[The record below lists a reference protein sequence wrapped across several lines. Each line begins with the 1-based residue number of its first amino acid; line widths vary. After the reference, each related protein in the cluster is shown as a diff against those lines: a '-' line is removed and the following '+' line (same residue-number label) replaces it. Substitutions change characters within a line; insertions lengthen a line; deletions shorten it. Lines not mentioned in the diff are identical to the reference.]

1 MGKGAERVFRWLGAG
16 VDFGI
21 SVWKELEHGEIR
33 RTLSRDL
40 GELYDFYLDEERRR
54 QLGGMKRLKRWLHVS
69 WWILVSVV
77 HKLPR
82 ARRFLLVLSLVFALM
97 GDFSFS
103 NGDLSVSFNFYPLA
117 VLGLLVVL
125 MLELK
130 DKLLARDELEVGRA
144 VQLSLMPE
152 AAPQIPG
159 WEAWLYTH
167 PANDVGGDLVD
178 YIQVAESRWGLV
190 LGDVSGK
197 GLGAALLMAK
207 LQATLRALAW
217 GYDSLAELGE
227 RVNAILHRDG
237 LSGRF
242 ATLLYLEVSPSTGR
256 VRVLNA
262 GHMPPIVLGQDSV
275 RTLPP
280 VARPLGAF
288 ADASYTEQS
297 MDLAEGELLVAYS
310 DGLTDALN
318 EAGEFFGEEGLQG
331 ILPRLRGLSAR
342 EAGER
347 IRDAA
352 ARFVGDARPAD
363 DLSLVLLR
371 RTP

>member
-1 MGKGAERVFRWLGAG
+1 MGRGADKVSGWLNAG

-40 GELYDFYLDEERRR
+40 RELYDFYLDEERRR
-54 QLGGMKRLKRWLHVS
+54 QLVGMKRFKRWVRVA

-82 ARRFLLVLSLVFALM
+82 ARRFLLVAALVCSLL
-97 GDFSFS
+97 GDFKVSQ
-103 NGDLSVSFNFYPLA
+103 GTVSVSFNFYPLA
-117 VLGLLVVL
+117 VLGLLTVL

-144 VQLSLMPE
+144 VQLSLMPDG
-152 AAPQIPG
+152 APEIPG
-159 WEAWLYTH
+159 WEAWLHTH

-178 YIQVAESRWGLV
+178 CVQVADSRWGLV

-207 LQATLRALAW
+207 LQATIRALAW
-217 GYDSLAELGE
+217 GSDSLAELGGK
-227 RVNAILHRDG
+227 VNHILHRDG

-262 GHMPPIVLGQDSV
+262 GHMPPIVLGADGV
-275 RTLPP
+275 RSLPP

-288 ADASYTEQS
+288 ADAAYTEQAL
-297 MDLAEGELLVAYS
+297 DLAPGELLVAYS
-310 DGLTDALN
+310 DGLTDARN
-318 EAGEFFGEEGLQG
+318 EAGEFFGEEGLQAL
-331 ILPRLRGLSAR
+331 LPRLRGLSSS
-342 EAGER
+342 EAGEL

-363 DLSLVLLR
+363 DLSLVTLR
-371 RTP
+371 RAP